1 MTESLPAIL
10 DGLPRHRA
18 AIETT
23 LAHLSDSDHVIAVLL
38 VGSMAS
44 GTADAVSDVDLIA
57 LSDDGSFDQVWNR
70 RTQLSERAIYRWDV
84 SPRGAAGAHKWL
96 TSDLVLVECLV
107 GEIDAIRVADPW
119 IQLLGADISERITR
133 REPILR
139 AEVRGG
145 GLVTDDIERLYDAL
159 KLWVRGEP
167 QEARRLLHPMEQRE
181 ARPRL
186 VPAGTS
192 GAAPTTPQLLIISG
206 PAGVGKSAVAHEL
219 SLQLERRGV
228 AHAVI
233 DTDELDR
240 IYPVPDELPNV
251 TQRNLASVWQTFS
264 ERVDRLILVG
274 VWLHRQSELEWIV
287 RAIPN
292 ASVTRIQLHA
302 SEDVL
307 ASRIAGR
314 EIGSGRD
321 AQLTRTRQQARDV
334 LREPATDVQVV
345 DTDDE
350 PVVDTARRIA
360 RMVGW

>member
-1 MTESLPAIL
+1 MTEYLPAIL

-23 LAHLSDSDHVIAVLL
+23 LAHLSHSDHVIAVLL
-38 VGSMAS
+38 VGSIAA

-57 LSDDGSFDQVWNR
+57 LIDDGSFDEVWSR
-70 RTQLSERAIYRWDV
+70 RFKLSQGAIYRWDV
-84 SPRGAAGAHKWL
+84 GPSGAAGAHKWL

-107 GEIDAIRVADPW
+107 GETDAIRVADPW
-119 IQLLGADISERITR
+119 IQVLGADVSQSLTR
-133 REPILR
+133 REPIPR

-145 GLVTDDIERLYDAL
+145 DAATDDVERLYDAL

-167 QEARRLLHPMEQRE
+167 QEARGLLGSFDQAELRRE
-181 ARPRL
+181 P
-186 VPAGTS
+186 
-192 GAAPTTPQLLIISG
+192 APTATSDTATKSPQLLIISG
-206 PAGVGKSAVAHEL
+206 PAGVGKSSVAHEL

-240 IYPVPDELPNV
+240 ISPVPDDVVSV
-251 TQRNLASVWQTFS
+251 TERNLASVWRTFS
-264 ERVDRLILVG
+264 ERVERIILVG
-274 VWLHRQSELEWIV
+274 VWLHRQSELEWIE

-292 ASVTRIQLHA
+292 AQIMRVQLRA
-302 SEDVL
+302 SDDVL
-307 ASRIAGR
+307 AARVAGR

-321 AQLTRTRQQARDV
+321 AQLNRTHQQAQDV
-334 LREPATDVQVV
+334 MREPATDVHVI

-350 PVVDTARRIA
+350 PVVNTARRIA
-360 RMVGW
+360 QMVGW